1 MIELAEASFR
11 AMAAQLRPAVPA
23 LAAAINGSGGNNANV
38 DNTPTAEVVV
48 GITGCILVICLLFVT
63 IVFLYKRQ
71 LDHADGSM
79 IDPVRFYTSHVVS
92 PHVLLAVRTVIGLY
106 ATTVVVHS
114 MANNFLCPRQ
124 KSWANMTSTE
134 QYQCTEQYAPE
145 YFTIW
150 NYTFLALYFV
160 SVSIMSYHLYA
171 R

>member
-1 MIELAEASFR
+1 MVEMAGASLRALAT
-11 AMAAQLRPAVPA
+11 LPA
-23 LAAAINGSGGNNANV
+23 LVASAVNGSGNGTLP
-38 DNTPTAEVVV
+38 DDETPTAEVVV
-48 GITGCILVICLLFVT
+48 GITGCILVIVLLFVT

-92 PHVLLAVRTVIGLY
+92 PFALLAVRVVIALY
-106 ATTVVVHS
+106 ATAVVVHS
-114 MANNFLCPRQ
+114 MINNFLCPRPT
-124 KSWANMTSTE
+124 KSWANLSKTD
-134 QYQCTEQYAPE
+134 QYICTEQYAPE
-145 YFTIW
+145 YFTVW